1 MPIRIKDKV
10 RYQGSATPS
19 ALNTETDL
27 INLPDQPD
35 DYIIEGQID
44 LSNLADGDAVILK
57 AYIAVDGVNQKLA
70 DKITFINAQEVPVV
84 RLVAHTLLYN
94 AKFRVTIT
102 QTAGTLRE
110 FPYAFLV
117 QIMEEI

>member
-1 MPIRIKDKV
+1 M
-10 RYQGSATPS
+10 S
-19 ALNTETDL
+19 
-27 INLPDQPD
+27 DQSD
-35 DYIIEGQID
+35 DYIVEGQID

-57 AYIAVDGVNQKLA
+57 AYIAVDGVNRKLA
-70 DKITFINAQEVPVV
+70 DKITFINAQEIPVV

-94 AKFRVTIT
+94 AKFRLTIT

-110 FPYAFLV
+110 FPYAFLI